1 MGTMEMKRKIQK
13 LITTLVVLLASIL
26 PFSAIAGDPAAGKE
40 KAALC
45 LTCHKAGNEVVGAAT
60 PILAGQYEDYLI
72 AATKSYRSGERN
84 NPIMGSLVVG
94 LSDKDIEDIAAY
106 YSSLESKI
114 FTPKN

>member
-1 MGTMEMKRKIQK
+1 MKHIIQYF
-13 LITTLVVLLASIL
+13 ITTLIILMAGVL
-26 PFSAIAGDPAAGKE
+26 PFTATAGDPAAGKE

-45 LTCHKAGNEVVGAAT
+45 LTCHKAGNEVVGVAT

-72 AATKSYRSGERN
+72 AATKAYQSGERT
-84 NPIMGSLVVG
+84 NPIMGSLVTN

-114 FTPKN
+114 FTPVN